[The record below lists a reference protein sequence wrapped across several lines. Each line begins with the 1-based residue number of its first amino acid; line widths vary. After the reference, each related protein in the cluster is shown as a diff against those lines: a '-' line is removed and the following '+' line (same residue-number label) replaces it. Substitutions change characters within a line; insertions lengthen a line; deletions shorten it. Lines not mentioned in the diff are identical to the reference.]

1 MEFEF
6 NLDETAAERKQQTED
21 EELRPKLLYVDDE
34 PGNLQVFESYFRDDF
49 QIVTAESG
57 EKGMELLSEHDF
69 DVIVS
74 DQRMPKMLGTK
85 FLEQARSQ
93 TPLTTRIILTGYSD
107 VEDIIDSINSGGVY
121 RYVVKPWDVDELRMT
136 LNNAVEYCHLARNN
150 VDLIEDLKRTN
161 EELESALNEAHTANR
176 LKDEF
181 LANVSHELRTPLNSL
196 LNIPAKLMDDFGMRQ
211 VLHCEACDEQ
221 YETKSAPQPSHPCP
235 DCQAPMI
242 IATTRVFTG
251 DGQTHHYF
259 LSLADENA
267 RRLLHVVDNILAI
280 SQLEGGHL
288 KLQPTSTNLSSLI
301 EGVVEENQHTARTRG
316 VTIESSI
323 TLKGETAS
331 LDQEKTIQ
339 VLNILLDNAIEFS
352 KQGDSIAVSVEEESN
367 STYVFSVCDR
377 GVGIP
382 VDEFSNIFDKFR
394 QIDGSHTRSHQ
405 GLGLGLAIAKGLV
418 ELHGGL
424 LMVESTVDK
433 GSTFR
438 FTVQAGPG

>member
-1 MEFEF
+1 
-6 NLDETAAERKQQTED
+6 
-21 EELRPKLLYVDDE
+21 
-34 PGNLQVFESYFRDDF
+34 
-49 QIVTAESG
+49 
-57 EKGMELLSEHDF
+57 
-69 DVIVS
+69 
-74 DQRMPKMLGTK
+74 
-85 FLEQARSQ
+85 
-93 TPLTTRIILTGYSD
+93 
-107 VEDIIDSINSGGVY
+107 
-121 RYVVKPWDVDELRMT
+121 
-136 LNNAVEYCHLARNN
+136 
-150 VDLIEDLKRTN
+150 
-161 EELESALNEAHTANR
+161 
-176 LKDEF
+176 
-181 LANVSHELRTPLNSL
+181 
-196 LNIPAKLMDDFGMRQ
+196 
-211 VLHCEACDEQ
+211 
-221 YETKSAPQPSHPCP
+221 
-235 DCQAPMI
+235 
-242 IATTRVFTG
+242 
-251 DGQTHHYF
+251 
-259 LSLADENA
+259 LADENA